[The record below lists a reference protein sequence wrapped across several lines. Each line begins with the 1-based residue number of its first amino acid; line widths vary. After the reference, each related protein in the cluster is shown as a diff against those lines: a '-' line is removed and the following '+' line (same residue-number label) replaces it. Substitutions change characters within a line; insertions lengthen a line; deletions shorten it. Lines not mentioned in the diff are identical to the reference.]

1 MKSQQE
7 ILLSDDLHQIVAS
20 QPFAPDV
27 AAIEQRGRQLRRRS
41 AAVRGAAGLGA
52 VAGIT
57 AVALVVSGVVG
68 LPASHPQ
75 SNQAQ
80 AGSAPSGSGPS
91 GSASSGSGP
100 ASSAPA
106 SSAPVPSVHTI
117 EARTV
122 AAVTAI
128 GADSV
133 LRTVVRVADNVNRFT
148 IDQPDQVSAYVHAA
162 GGRKANEV
170 VTRQAPGQPGVYQ
183 MRVINFSVRTWSE
196 HVFHGMSSS
205 PIPNPAR
212 EYLTVFKPSANG
224 RVRFVGSGTVD
235 GVPAYKI
242 SFTALDSTQSTGFD
256 WISKATYLPIK
267 GTSPGGVTV
276 TYRWSGAGSVRGA
289 SLWPSVPAGFAK
301 VPFLQAE
308 GTAKGA
314 NGG

>member
-7 ILLSDDLHQIVAS
+7 ILLSEDLHQIVAG

-27 AAIEQRGRQLRRRS
+27 AAITARARHLRRRTI
-41 AAVRGAAGLGA
+41 AVRGAAGLGA
-52 VAGIT
+52 AAGVT

-68 LPASHPQ
+68 LPASQ
-75 SNQAQ
+75 TRLNQAQ
-80 AGSAPSGSGPS
+80 AGSALSGSGP
-91 GSASSGSGP
+91 SGSGP

-106 SSAPVPSVHTI
+106 PSVHTI

-122 AAVTAI
+122 AAVTGI

-133 LRTVVRVADNVNRFT
+133 LRTVVRTGDDVNRFT
-148 IDQPDQVSAYVHAA
+148 ADQPDQVSAYVHSVR
-162 GGRKANEV
+162 GRKANEV

-183 MRVINFSVRTWSE
+183 MRVVNYSVRTWSQ
-196 HVFHGMSSS
+196 HVFRGMSAS

-212 EYLTVFKPSANG
+212 DYLTVFKPSANG
-224 RVRFVGSGTVD
+224 RVRFVGSGTVN
-235 GVPAYKI
+235 GIPAYKI
-242 SFTALDSTQSTGFD
+242 SFTALDSAQSTGFD

-289 SLWPSVPAGFAK
+289 SLWPSVPAGFAR

-308 GTAKGA
+308 ASAKGA

>member
-7 ILLSDDLHQIVAS
+7 ILLSEDLHQIVAG

-27 AAIEQRGRQLRRRS
+27 AAITARARHLRRRTI
-41 AAVRGAAGLGA
+41 AVRGAAGLGA
-52 VAGIT
+52 AAGVT

-68 LPASHPQ
+68 LPASQ
-75 SNQAQ
+75 TRLNQAQ
-80 AGSAPSGSGPS
+80 AGSALSGSGP
-91 GSASSGSGP
+91 SGSGP

-106 SSAPVPSVHTI
+106 PSAAAPSVHTI

-122 AAVTAI
+122 AAVTGI

-133 LRTVVRVADNVNRFT
+133 LRTVVRTGDDVNRFT
-148 IDQPDQVSAYVHAA
+148 ADQPDQVSAYVHSVR
-162 GGRKANEV
+162 GRKANEV

-183 MRVINFSVRTWSE
+183 MRVVNYSVRTWSQ
-196 HVFHGMSSS
+196 HVFRGMSAS

-212 EYLTVFKPSANG
+212 DYLTVFKPSANG
-224 RVRFVGSGTVD
+224 RVRFVGSGTVN
-235 GVPAYKI
+235 GIPAYKI
-242 SFTALDSTQSTGFD
+242 SFTALDSAQSTGFD

-289 SLWPSVPAGFAK
+289 SLWPSVPAGFAR

-308 GTAKGA
+308 ASAKGA

>member
-7 ILLSDDLHQIVAS
+7 ILLSEDLHHIVAS

-27 AAIEQRGRQLRRRS
+27 AAITARARQLRRR
-41 AAVRGAAGLGA
+41 ATAIRGAAGLGA
-52 VAGIT
+52 AAGVT
-57 AVALVVSGVVG
+57 AVALVVSGVVS
-68 LPASHPQ
+68 LPASHPRL
-75 SNQAQ
+75 NQAQ
-80 AGSAPSGSGPS
+80 AGSAL
-91 GSASSGSGP
+91 SGSGP

-106 SSAPVPSVHTI
+106 PSVHTI
-117 EARTV
+117 EARTI
-122 AAVTAI
+122 AAVTGI

-133 LRTVVRVADNVNRFT
+133 LRTVVRTGDDVNRFT
-148 IDQPDQVSAYVHAA
+148 ADQPDQVSAYVHYVR
-162 GGRKANEV
+162 GRKANEV
-170 VTRQAPGQPGVYQ
+170 VTRQAPGQSGVYQ
-183 MRVINFSVRTWSE
+183 MRVVNYSVRTWSQ
-196 HVFHGMSSS
+196 HVFRGMAAS

-212 EYLTVFKPSANG
+212 NYLTVFKPSANG
-224 RVRFVGSGTVD
+224 RVRFVGSGTVN

-289 SLWPSVPAGFAK
+289 SLWPSVPAGFAR

-308 GTAKGA
+308 ASAKGA
-314 NGG
+314 SGG